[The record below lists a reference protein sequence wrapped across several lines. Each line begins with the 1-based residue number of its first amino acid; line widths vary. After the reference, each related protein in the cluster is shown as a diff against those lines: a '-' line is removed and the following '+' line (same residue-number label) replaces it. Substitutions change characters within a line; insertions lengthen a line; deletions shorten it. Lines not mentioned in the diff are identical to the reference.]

1 LSKWVRHVKC
11 VLNNKHF
18 KMSNSTANVLDL
30 CGIKLIN
37 YLKKKMSDTFF
48 LKLQKFEV
56 KMTPIEPY
64 KLILPLRKHNKL
76 QK

>member
-37 YLKKKMSDTFF
+37 YLKKKCLTLSS
-48 LKLQKFEV
+48 
-56 KMTPIEPY
+56 
-64 KLILPLRKHNKL
+64 
-76 QK
+76 